1 MFEQYGGGRGGAI
14 SIGEALKATAKT
26 AEVEARGLE

>member
-14 SIGEALKATAKT
+14 STGEALKATAKT
-26 AEVEARGLE
+26 AGVEARGL